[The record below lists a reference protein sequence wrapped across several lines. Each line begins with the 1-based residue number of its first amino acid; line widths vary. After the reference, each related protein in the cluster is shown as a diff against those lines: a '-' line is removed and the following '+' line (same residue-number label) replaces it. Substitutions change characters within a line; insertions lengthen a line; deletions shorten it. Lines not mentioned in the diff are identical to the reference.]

1 MVQGDWTVACE
12 GKRYQ
17 LDRQHEAMSLV
28 RCKVIVRM
36 RRKGGV
42 QLVHRGKQL
51 KWRRLAKGT
60 PRKACAVKK
69 KPEARPPQKKSVPA
83 ADHPWRGAGAGRKF
97 RDRILARGEMLR
109 AAARLGGGGSSVSLR
124 YAPASLRPAP
134 PDVENEDQ
142 ATKVTFSHELNRG
155 DF

>member
-1 MVQGDWTVACE
+1 MACE

-69 KPEARPPQKKSVPA
+69 KPEARPQKKKSVPA
-83 ADHPWRGAGAGRKF
+83 ADPPWRGAGAGRKF
-97 RDRILARGEMLR
+97 RNGILARGEMVR
-109 AAARLGGGGSSVSLR
+109 AAARLGGGRDFGQPTLR
-124 YAPASLRPAP
+124 SGLPASCTPRRGERRPS
-134 PDVENEDQ
+134 NQ
-142 ATKVTFSHELNRG
+142 G
-155 DF
+155 DILS